1 MPAANI
7 GETLIICVTSKE
19 DPGEDKEEKEEEEE
33 EDKEDPGGIFAA
45 TTPDTRPP
53 QRPLGQISA
62 PHKLGGGPP

>member
-19 DPGEDKEEKEEEEE
+19 DPGEDKEEEEEE

-53 QRPLGQISA
+53 NAPSA
-62 PHKLGGGPP
+62 KYRLPTN

>member
-19 DPGEDKEEKEEEEE
+19 DPGEDKEEEEE

-53 QRPLGQISA
+53 NAPSA
-62 PHKLGGGPP
+62 KYRLPTN

>member
-19 DPGEDKEEKEEEEE
+19 DPGEEKEEEEE

-53 QRPLGQISA
+53 NAPSA
-62 PHKLGGGPP
+62 KYRLPTN